1 VKLEAFFI
9 NPFPGGKGLNEATV
23 IPPLGLGYIA
33 AILEREGFKSS
44 IIDANLLRLSNEEI
58 VSQIPEDTKLV
69 GIYLN
74 SFTYGTVKNLTPLI
88 RESLKNCTIVLGGPL
103 PTAEPEMILSEI
115 SCDGVIRG
123 EGEYAV
129 LGIMQNIRKG
139 LFPFGGEI
147 SGAVFYSSDSKGIV
161 RNPIV
166 RIDNLDDLPFPAY
179 HLLPQLKF
187 YKGRLRKSPS
197 APIVTSRGCAY
208 SCIFCSKD
216 IFESKITF
224 RSSLSVLHEI
234 DYLVKYCGVRQLD
247 ILDDNFAFNKARTH
261 EILDGIIERKYNLA
275 INMQSGIRTELLD
288 EPLLDKMKEAG
299 VYKLAF
305 GIESADKKVLE
316 ICRKQINLDKVSDI
330 VHLAKKKGFLVYGFF
345 IIGLPGETDEA
356 FEGTL
361 RYAKTLKLD
370 VANFCMAVPFVG
382 TELYRMVKANG
393 RFLVDT
399 TKNIFSGFYDGKVFY
414 EYGDAREKD
423 ILKRYK
429 RAYKEIFTLREK
441 LGLLLK
447 IRSFNELKWYWNVAL
462 MVIKGIFNPELV
474 KIKVQLSDFMRQRK
488 F

>member
-1 VKLEAFFI
+1 
-9 NPFPGGKGLNEATV
+9 
-23 IPPLGLGYIA
+23 
-33 AILEREGFKSS
+33 
-44 IIDANLLRLSNEEI
+44 
-58 VSQIPEDTKLV
+58 
-69 GIYLN
+69 
-74 SFTYGTVKNLTPLI
+74 
-88 RESLKNCTIVLGGPL
+88 
-103 PTAEPEMILSEI
+103 
-115 SCDGVIRG
+115 
-123 EGEYAV
+123 
-129 LGIMQNIRKG
+129 
-139 LFPFGGEI
+139 
-147 SGAVFYSSDSKGIV
+147 
-161 RNPIV
+161 
-166 RIDNLDDLPFPAY
+166 
-179 HLLPQLKF
+179 
-187 YKGRLRKSPS
+187 
-197 APIVTSRGCAY
+197 
-208 SCIFCSKD
+208 
-216 IFESKITF
+216 
-224 RSSLSVLHEI
+224 
-234 DYLVKYCGVRQLD
+234 
-247 ILDDNFAFNKARTH
+247 
-261 EILDGIIERKYNLA
+261 
-275 INMQSGIRTELLD
+275 MQSGIRTELLD